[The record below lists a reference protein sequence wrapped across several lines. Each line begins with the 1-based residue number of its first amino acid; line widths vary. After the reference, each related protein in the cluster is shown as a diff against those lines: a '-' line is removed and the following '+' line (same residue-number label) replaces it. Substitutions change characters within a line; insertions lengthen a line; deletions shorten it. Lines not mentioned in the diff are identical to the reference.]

1 MKPSARVFSVT
12 VSARYYFSNRAME
25 GTRAGRNLQIFI
37 HNYICLIVPGRAKDD
52 LVSGLGKVAGSCA
65 RICLMAYTLFN
76 SPRSLSSR
84 SSWLRWS
91 FPTSSSVQEFIG
103 KSGSCI
109 CRSGLLPPRFNLP
122 SAAAVSCTTRLLG
135 RVRGVSGI
143 GLPVVLWHHMQPHSP
158 PGHPPKPLQ
167 PPLSLQELHMLL
179 SFSFPFFRLFLIFL
193 HSPEFDPHFI
203 SCRSLPL
210 LTKNCPQLFLQ
221 LQTLDKIKQKLL

>member
-1 MKPSARVFSVT
+1 
-12 VSARYYFSNRAME
+12 
-25 GTRAGRNLQIFI
+25 
-37 HNYICLIVPGRAKDD
+37 
-52 LVSGLGKVAGSCA
+52 
-65 RICLMAYTLFN
+65 MAYTLFN

-135 RVRGVSGI
+135 RVKGVRGI
-143 GLPVVLWHHMQPHSP
+143 GLPVVLGHHVQPHSP
-158 PGHPPKPLQ
+158 PGNPPKPLQ

-179 SFSFPFFRLFLIFL
+179 SFSFPFFRLFQIFL

-210 LTKNCPQLFLQ
+210 LTKNCSQLFLQ
-221 LQTLDKIKQKLL
+221 LQKLIKMVIKQKLFSLPGACSSLPLQSCSSSKPQYFASLSRVAPSPPPLEPSPLSPFSSSPSPPPSPSPRLGAA